1 MTTISCCIAVVLAG
15 VTACGPSIVTAQAAA
30 LDLTRVTPCNISGY
44 TEDPDPQGT
53 NVRAAPRRDAPV
65 IGVLPHAVPSAGT
78 TIAPEFEIIGSR
90 DGWLLIR
97 DAFQG
102 SYEDAPER
110 RVFAGP
116 GWVAGNLVR
125 FTINS
130 SALRAAPHDTAREV
144 LQLFGSN
151 DASGWGPDSVTIERV
166 HGCSGSFAEVSI
178 QTPAGKRARGWATH
192 LCNNQVT
199 TCP

>member
-1 MTTISCCIAVVLAG
+1 MMLLYRFIAVLIAG
-15 VTACGPSIVTAQAAA
+15 ATACGPSILQAYAAA
-30 LDLTRVTPCNISGY
+30 IDTTRATPCNISGY
-44 TEDPDPQGT
+44 PEDPDPQGT

-65 IGVLPHAVPSAGT
+65 IGTLPPAVPSGGT
-78 TIAPEFEIIGSR
+78 TIAPEFKIIGSR

-102 SYEDAPER
+102 DYGDMPKR

-125 FTINS
+125 FTINGGV
-130 SALRAAPHDTAREV
+130 LRAVPCGTAPEV
-144 LQLFGSN
+144 LQLFGE
-151 DASGWGPDSVTIERV
+151 SGESVWGPDSVTIEHV
-166 HGCSGSFAEVSI
+166 YGCSGRFAEVSVK
-178 QTPAGKRARGWATH
+178 TPAGKRARGWATNI
-192 LCNNQVT
+192 CSNQVT